1 MVKIKDD
8 ETQDIIMNA
17 SVATRIV
24 IADKTNPRYQE
35 AVDYIKRNPE
45 AQKEYL
51 KTCTQMDR
59 KPEID
64 FDGIEGASPAP
75 ESTSA
80 PAPEAASAPT
90 PAPEAAS
97 EPMTAKQ
104 AYAILVSQ
112 GRSAPDYDN
121 LVKIL
126 QGDSILYNKYQEI
139 LEAHRNEDKELAL
152 AQKIDRMFDV
162 YLQSKEL
169 AQKYSDEYKT
179 NVFGKETRSAEGH
192 ALEADKTPHT
202 WQALCDVVD
211 IYAKDEN
218 GEPIVD
224 SKGDKV
230 VLGTEE
236 KNKWMSEIFAASK
249 ATVVSRWIGN
259 EKVLKM
265 SEEDGRRQFREEV
278 NDEVLGAVATA
289 VAASS
294 VKMPEGKESEVGS
307 EKFFAY
313 TEKQSKEVRKN
324 LEDLFDAFGKFDTN
338 EAEAKKEANKI
349 SKDKKTAGQKT
360 KEISARYAAARN
372 EFLAKYKGKFKI
384 DSDMILFGVASTAQ
398 KISQKAQ
405 EIYDKVKKAEFAAR
419 TAVSA
424 KAKEKFASAAQ
435 KLLPVASFLTKKRR
449 DLEEKADDI
458 SKGKYSKI
466 IKPVAKAVAKGAKD
480 SAKDNIIKIGTN
492 IALGGVVSAIVAS
505 GAPIAGTAVLGYG
518 IYHGVSSWVWPIVA
532 EQRKA
537 HRLAKEANKPISW
550 KEAWELGKANATK
563 TKVSKNGKKYCP
575 YVVQGLANT
584 ALGLAGGICLKNVI
598 NKLSGDGTSVTAEA
612 IKAGKHA
619 WRLSRALTPAA
630 AQMGD
635 AGIMFISDRHD
646 ETNRKRAAQTAV
658 GALITAGIGVTA
670 LEISE
675 ALAENAQLT
684 AEPTLPEQTTTVV
697 ISDPT
702 DSLRTGTAAADSL
715 SIQEP
720 VDMPQTGSNPAI
732 DSINEVYIDDDSLA
746 PQLYHEGMTYVD
758 KNGQEHPLSFNKF
771 IKQQA
776 EKYGVSEYWYK
787 KLHYGVSATEGKP
800 LATQGEYERW
810 WLKLS
815 QDHVMEKYF
824 PNMNKEQVICNMYN
838 RVYFSRNAGIDLI
851 AGEPVDGTAFA
862 QNNEELAFLYNFLFC
877 DTKITTENEEL
888 AQKAFALVPDAQD
901 FMKTEGKAPTELVEG
916 VTKCNGKLGTGSRWI
931 KHEKSFDTPVQTPQT
946 PVDPIDARTI
956 PAELKS
962 APKLRAIV
970 PPKSP
975 AQLPNQ
981 EVTIG
986 EVHRMTGDSRA
997 AINGTGATVSED
1009 ATQTTSGQN
1018 HLRSNG
1024 YVYE

>member
-1 MVKIKDD
+1 MVRIKDD
-8 ETQDIIMNA
+8 ETQDVIMNA

-35 AVDYIKRNPE
+35 AVDYIKCNPE

-64 FDGIEGASPAP
+64 FDGIKGASPAP

-90 PAPEAAS
+90 SAPQP

-126 QGDSILYNKYQEI
+126 QGDSILYNEYQKI
-139 LEAHRNEDKELAL
+139 LEAHRDEDKELAL

-218 GEPIVD
+218 GESIVD
-224 SKGDKV
+224 SKGEKV

-249 ATVVSRWIGN
+249 AAVVARWIGN

-324 LEDLFDAFGKFDTN
+324 LEDLFDAFGKFDTD
-338 EAEAKKEANKI
+338 EAEAKKAANKI

-563 TKVSKNGKKYCP
+563 TKVSKNGKKYYP

-702 DSLRTGTAAADSL
+702 DSLRTSTAAADSL
-715 SIQEP
+715 GIAPTEKVEP
-720 VDMPQTGSNPAI
+720 IEGNISGQDVLPENSVIPHFPKEWNEDMGITQK
-732 DSINEVYIDDDSLA
+732 E
-746 PQLYHEGMTYVD
+746 
-758 KNGQEHPLSFNKF
+758 FN
-771 IKQQA
+771 ILT
-776 EKYGVSEYWYK
+776 ST
-787 KLHYGVSATEGKP
+787 TEGTLVDPEGKNIT
-800 LATQGEYERW
+800 LDRAYMNLNDET
-810 WLKLS
+810 
-815 QDHVMEKYF
+815 MEKYF
-824 PNMNKEQVICNMYN
+824 PNMTKEQVLYKYN
-838 RVYFSRNAGIDLI
+838 RLYAMMRRAKDMGNGTLRELKTEKKFWVYNNEMTAMMKLLGCGEQISEKDGAGLADLFANKYNDI
-851 AGEPVDGTAFA
+851 MSSGKGTNYNVGQSLAKGCHNDEGMWLKGAQKVVELPKETPTEPV
-862 QNNEELAFLYNFLFC
+862 
-877 DTKITTENEEL
+877 
-888 AQKAFALVPDAQD
+888 KA
-901 FMKTEGKAPTELVEG
+901 E
-916 VTKCNGKLGTGSRWI
+916 
-931 KHEKSFDTPVQTPQT
+931 
-946 PVDPIDARTI
+946 TI
-956 PAELKS
+956 PTQIKVQQ
-962 APKLRAIV
+962 PKLRAIV

-1018 HLRSNG
+1018 HLKSNG